1 MTKVPIF
8 AIVFIILSTLIVVL
22 WQRQPNLN
30 QNSQEESTQEAQT
43 QEAEETLGIL
53 PKDGTVVAKS
63 PVKITG
69 KVTAK
74 SIIAI
79 YSNGNQTV
87 TTATEAGDF
96 EKEVDLGNG
105 LNLIKIVTISPD
117 LANTDEKTI
126 SIFLSKTNVGNTL
139 FAGPVKSIFDTL
151 ITVTTLSGDKNIRT
165 SKSTNFE
172 IPTDEDEK
180 EATQEVDNVR
190 IGDYVIATGDA
201 SDEDSIVA
209 QGLEIIRQNKPQ
221 VTKQLAIGTVA
232 SAVRQNIFS
241 VKSTKDQELIE
252 FTLDKNSDVS
262 QDGKEAKNTDIVKD
276 KTALVFYTKND
287 DDNLISLIYLLP

>member
-8 AIVFIILSTLIVVL
+8 AIIFIILSTLIVVL
-22 WQRQPNLN
+22 WQRQPKLN
-30 QNSQEESTQEAQT
+30 QDPKEESTQEAQT
-43 QEAEETLGIL
+43 GSEETLGIL
-53 PKDGTVVAKS
+53 PKDGTVVANS
-63 PVKITG
+63 PIKIQG
-69 KVTAK
+69 KVNAK

-79 YSNGNQTV
+79 YKNGQQTV
-87 TTATEAGDF
+87 TTATDAGDF
-96 EKEVDLGNG
+96 EKDVDLGNG

-117 LANTDEKTI
+117 LTQTDEKTI
-126 SIFLSKTNVGNTL
+126 SLFLSKSNVGNTL

-151 ITVTTLSGDKNIRT
+151 ITVTTFGGDKNIRT

-201 SDEDSIVA
+201 SDSDSIVA
-209 QGLEIIRQNKPQ
+209 QGLEIIRANKPQ

-232 SAVRQNIFS
+232 STVRQNIFS
-241 VKSTKDQELIE
+241 LKSAKDQELIE

-262 QDGKEAKNTDIVKD
+262 LDGKEAKSTDIVKD
-276 KTALVFYTKND
+276 KTALVFYTKD
-287 DDNLISLIYLLP
+287 EDENLITLIYLLP